1 MTIEVGNANNGIPM
15 GAYVP
20 SSGGSGGGAGGLK
33 AVVVDTLPETGEEGI
48 LYLVP
53 EQSSAGTNNF
63 KEYIWLSDENKYEE
77 LGYTDIDLSDYYTKE
92 EIDSSLS
99 QKQDKISTVSPLK
112 ISSAVVTNQTN
123 CTYIDGAITSLGTAS
138 TTGKASI
145 AQKRSGGSVTG
156 YSVSCSGINSTTDG
170 VHVNYPFTIPVG
182 EEYGD
187 RLPIAYD
194 LGYYN
199 ADGYFVSLFLF
210 GKTTWY
216 YNGSRYY
223 AYTSIVQDDSIV
235 IDGSSH
241 TTSNVRTAAIS
252 SEDAYRSATHY
263 SVRASEMAVGGT
275 FYVRFYNSAG
285 SVLLTLDD
293 VTLTSELIAQ
303 LNKINVATYNV
314 SSNTEGNTSTLRPVL
329 SNTGEIK
336 FNGDSGSSIVSNTLQ
351 LDISTGLS
359 IVDDKLTLSPATT
372 STLGGVQPDG
382 TTITTTADGIISS
395 VADPGGTL
403 QTQIT
408 ALQTTIAE
416 KQNTIQEEHSGMYWY
431 NNKMWLNLANT
442 DSYLDVYIAD
452 TTATATTGFNQSTI
466 NINMTNLKNALTGGL
481 NVIKLTQA
489 EYDALETKDTNTMYV
504 VVG

>member
-20 SSGGSGGGAGGLK
+20 SSGGSGAGGLK
-33 AVVVDTLPETGEEGI
+33 TVVVDTLPETGEEGI

-77 LGYTDIDLSDYYTKE
+77 LGYTDIDLSGYYTKE

-123 CTYIDGAITSLGTAS
+123 CTYIDGTITSLGTAS
-138 TTGKASI
+138 
-145 AQKRSGGSVTG
+145 
-156 YSVSCSGINSTTDG
+156 
-170 VHVNYPFTIPVG
+170 
-182 EEYGD
+182 
-187 RLPIAYD
+187 
-194 LGYYN
+194 
-199 ADGYFVSLFLF
+199 
-210 GKTTWY
+210 
-216 YNGSRYY
+216 
-223 AYTSIVQDDSIV
+223 
-235 IDGSSH
+235 
-241 TTSNVRTAAIS
+241 RT
-252 SEDAYRSATHY
+252 
-263 SVRASEMAVGGT
+263 
-275 FYVRFYNSAG
+275 
-285 SVLLTLDD
+285 
-293 VTLTSELIAQ
+293 
-303 LNKINVATYNV
+303 
-314 SSNTEGNTSTLRPVL
+314 
-329 SNTGEIK
+329 
-336 FNGDSGSSIVSNTLQ
+336 GSSIVSNTLQ